1 MTEPRS
7 GLLAS
12 ITNNKITCS
21 KRIRPFVGLIS
32 LLLWLFLPLSSA
44 QADEWHFSDVERIVA
59 VSDIHGAYDALIE
72 TLQVADVIDED
83 LTWSGGKTH
92 FVVTGDLL
100 DRGPDSRLVMD
111 LIMRLEHEAPLAGG
125 RVHQLLGNHEVMNL
139 NGDLRYVADEEYA
152 AFLDMESKKEREYW
166 YKRFR
171 RQYPADSDE
180 ATIRWQFDEKA
191 PPGYFGHRKAFRYDG
206 PYGKWLMQKPIMVV
220 VNDTVFVHGGIPP
233 LVAERGLEGVNGEL
247 KQELHDFLTARAA
260 LENRR
265 ILSPI
270 DRFKEIPELLTRK
283 AKAGRLTG
291 IDLRTAQMALDL
303 GTSQLHGPAGP
314 TWYRGT
320 ASCNSLIEGDSLNAA
335 LDVVGARRV
344 VIGHTPTI
352 TRRVQ
357 QRMNGRIVEIDTG
370 MLKKNYNGS
379 GHALIIEDSELSV
392 VNQDGSQDLV
402 PLVHPVRVG
411 HESMAIT
418 DGELA
423 SILLGG
429 DAAEVD
435 AGLSSWKLV
444 KVTTKDV
451 QVHAYFRELPKE
463 ENFVPELAAY
473 KLDRMLGLG
482 MVPVTVRR
490 DIAGK
495 EGTLQFVPAA
505 TMTERERV
513 AVGRGSST
521 PCPLDKQVSTM
532 SVFDTLIHNTA
543 RTPSTMVYSP
553 DDWSLMLVDH
563 ENAFGVQ
570 QEWSAYPEGVELS
583 VGDQWRT
590 ALQALDNE
598 TLRRGLGDVLDER
611 RLSALASRRDAL
623 IRGSSE

>member
-1 MTEPRS
+1 MVRTSSNRS
-7 GLLAS
+7 
-12 ITNNKITCS
+12 TCS
-21 KRIRPFVGLIS
+21 KRTSTFVGLVS

-44 QADEWHFSDVERIVA
+44 QADKWHFSDVERIVA
-59 VSDIHGAYDALIE
+59 VSDVHGAYGALIE

-83 LTWSGGKTH
+83 LAWSGGKTH

-111 LIMRLEHEAPLAGG
+111 LIMRLEHEAPQAGG
-125 RVHQLLGNHEVMNL
+125 RVHQLIGNHEVMNL
-139 NGDLRYVADEEYA
+139 TGDLRYVADEEYA
-152 AFLDMESKKEREYW
+152 AFLDMESEEEREYW
-166 YKRFR
+166 YKSFR
-171 RQYPADSDE
+171 HQHPLDSDE
-180 ATIRWQFDEKA
+180 ATIRWQFDGKA
-191 PPGYFGHRKAFRYDG
+191 PPGYFGHRKAFHYDG
-206 PYGKWLMQKPIMVV
+206 PYGKWLLQKPIMIVI
-220 VNDTVFVHGGIPP
+220 NDTVFVHGGIPP

-247 KQELHDFLTARAA
+247 KRELHDFLITRAA
-260 LENRR
+260 LENKAV
-265 ILSPI
+265 LSPI

-283 AKAGRLTG
+283 AKAGQLLG
-291 IDLRTAQMALDL
+291 VDMRTAQMAIDL
-303 GTSQLHGPAGP
+303 GGSPLHGPAGP

-335 LDVVGARRV
+335 LDVVGGQRV

-357 QRMNGRIVEIDTG
+357 QRMGGRIVEIDTG
-370 MLKKNYNGS
+370 MLKKNYDGS
-379 GHALIIEDSELSV
+379 GHALIIEDGELGV
-392 VNQDGSQDLV
+392 VNQDGSRDLV
-402 PLVHPVRVG
+402 PLIHPVRVG

-423 SILLGG
+423 SLLLNG
-429 DAAEVD
+429 DVTEID

-444 KVTTKDV
+444 QVTTGDV
-451 QVHAYFRELPKE
+451 RLHAYFRELPE
-463 ENFVPELAAY
+463 ERGFIPELAAY
-473 KLDRMLGLG
+473 KLDRMLGLR

-513 AVGRGSST
+513 AAGRGWST
-521 PCPLDKQVSTM
+521 PCPLHKQVGAM
-532 SVFDTLIHNTA
+532 FVFDTLIHNTA

-553 DDWSLMLVDH
+553 DDWLLMLVDH
-563 ENAFGVQ
+563 ENVFGVQ
-570 QEWSAYPEGVELS
+570 QERPAYLEGVDLA

-590 ALQALDNE
+590 VLQSMDNE
-598 TLRRGLGDVLDER
+598 TLRSGLGDVLDEH

>member
-1 MTEPRS
+1 MTNS
-7 GLLAS
+7 
-12 ITNNKITCS
+12 
-21 KRIRPFVGLIS
+21 LIP
-32 LLLWLFLPLSSA
+32 LVRCTLVLFLSA
-44 QADEWHFSDVERIVA
+44 SLAHASDWHFSDVERIVA

-83 LTWSGGKTH
+83 LAWSGGKTH

-125 RVHQLLGNHEVMNL
+125 RVHQLIGNHEVMNL
-139 NGDLRYVADEEYA
+139 IGDLRYVADEEYA
-152 AFLDMESKKEREYW
+152 AFLDMESEKEREYW

-171 RQYPADSDE
+171 RKHPADSGE
-180 ATIRWQFDEKA
+180 AAIRWQFDEKA

-206 PYGKWLMQKPIMVV
+206 PYGKWLLQKPIMVV
-220 VNDTVFVHGGIPP
+220 INDTVFVHGGIPP
-233 LVAERGLEGVNGEL
+233 LVAERGLVGVNGAL
-247 KQELHDFLTARAA
+247 KRELHDFLTARAA
-260 LENRR
+260 LENKS

-270 DRFKEIPELLTRK
+270 DRFKEIPDVLTK
-283 AKAGRLTG
+283 LAKVGRLTG
-291 IDLRTAQMALDL
+291 IDLRTAQMAIDL
-303 GTSQLHGPAGP
+303 GDSPLHGPEGP

-335 LDVVGARRV
+335 LEVVGGQRV

-370 MLKKNYNGS
+370 MLKKNYDGS
-379 GHALIIEDSELSV
+379 GHALIIEDGELSV

-411 HESMAIT
+411 HESMAIS
-418 DGELA
+418 DDELA
-423 SILLGG
+423 GILLSG
-429 DAAEVD
+429 DVVEVE

-444 KVTTKDV
+444 QVTTQDV
-451 QVHAYFRELPKE
+451 QLHAYFRGLPKE
-463 ENFVPELAAY
+463 ESFVPELAAY
-473 KLDRMLGLG
+473 NLDRMLGLG

-490 DIAGK
+490 NIAGK

-513 AVGRGSST
+513 AVGRSWNT
-521 PCPLDKQVSTM
+521 PCPLESQM
-532 SVFDTLIHNTA
+532 SAMFVFDALIHNTA

-553 DDWSLMLVDH
+553 DDWLLMLVDH

-570 QEWSAYPEGVELS
+570 QEKPAYLEDVELS

-598 TLRRGLGDVLDER
+598 TLQSGLGDVLDER